1 MDINYSKSYIK
12 TILSEVKTIALVGA
26 SSKKNRDSYKV
37 MHYLVENGYK
47 VFPINPNEYG
57 KIIFGEKCLPNLD
70 TIKEDIDMVDV
81 FRASSAVLGVTKE
94 AIKIGAKVLW
104 MQEGIVNKE
113 AADLASNAG
122 LKVIMD
128 RCPKKELSKAYLT
141 NTKNSIK

>member
-1 MDINYSKSYIK
+1 MDIDYSESYIK

-128 RCPKKELSKAYLT
+128 RCPKKELSKAYWT